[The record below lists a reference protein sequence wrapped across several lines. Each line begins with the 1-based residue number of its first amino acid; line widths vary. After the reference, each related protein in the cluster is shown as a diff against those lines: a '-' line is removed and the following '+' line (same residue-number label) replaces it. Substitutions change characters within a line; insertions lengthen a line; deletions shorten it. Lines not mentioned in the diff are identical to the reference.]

1 MAEYR
6 KKATDL
12 KINVFLFTYIFYIY
26 YTLIKLEI
34 KAVFWRKSNKLYYF
48 SPNLKMAMRLFYIPF
63 YSLSITAH
71 AADIWICLNN
81 SRKSYLHN
89 YLILL
94 FFICLHFYHC

>member
-48 SPNLKMAMRLFYIPF
+48 SPNLYENGNAFILYSFLQFEYNSTCSWYLNLF
-63 YSLSITAH
+63 
-71 AADIWICLNN
+71 
-81 SRKSYLHN
+81 K
-89 YLILL
+89 
-94 FFICLHFYHC
+94 